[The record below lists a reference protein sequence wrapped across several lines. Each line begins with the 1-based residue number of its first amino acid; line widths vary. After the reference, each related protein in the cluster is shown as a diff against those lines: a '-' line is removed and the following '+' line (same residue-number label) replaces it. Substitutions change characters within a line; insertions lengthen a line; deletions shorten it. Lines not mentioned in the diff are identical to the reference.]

1 MRLVTAVFFASLF
14 AASAA
19 HSADWKSYGSIA
31 RSGDYNGLSM
41 EFRCEYGKP
50 QFFLKHDSFLGLHGS
65 KVKVVLYNVP
75 KPVIRLSML
84 VFPDDD
90 TSAYTGDAREIAELM
105 MGASLITMAV
115 TPEYRNKMSTVFTM
129 EGSDYA
135 IYRVFETCNQ
145 PLEGP
150 KPPKPAIKSDK
161 KESKPDSEKYGAL
174 IKESLYRSWYP
185 PSSATE
191 ESTARLQISL
201 LPTGELVNVTL
212 VRGSGNTAFDNSA
225 LSAVRSLNRY
235 PVSRDRDTF
244 ERYFRKFT
252 IDFNRREKLR
262 FSLE

>member
-65 KVKVVLYNVP
+65 KVKVVLYNAP
-75 KPVIRLSML
+75 KPVMRLSML

-150 KPPKPAIKSDK
+150 RPPKPAIKSDK

-174 IKESLYRSWYP
+174 IRERIYSIWYP
-185 PSSATE
+185 PSSATDKH
-191 ESTARLQISL
+191 TTRIVIGIQ
-201 LPTGELVNVTL
+201 PTGEIDTVSIDTS
-212 VRGSGNTAFDNSA
+212 SGDRSFDVSA
-225 LSAVRSLNRY
+225 LSAVRSLVRL
-235 PVSRDRDTF
+235 PVPADSDTF

-252 IDFNRREKLR
+252 IN
-262 FSLE
+262 FSRGN